1 VHLVLDIFQGIGIAL
16 AVGIRP
22 FLPALAVG
30 ALAAGAVQI
39 DFKGTDFSFLQSAP
53 FLLAVLAAT
62 VLVALIDR
70 RLTNKPTAEPR
81 PATGTIAG
89 ARPLA
94 LAIAAV
100 GLAIG
105 AVLFAGA
112 LAQDRYSWWP
122 GLIAGVLCAA
132 VGFAATRPLLARVG
146 GRLDRESASA
156 LPLFAEG
163 SAVLVAV
170 VSVVAPPAGIVA
182 LLLFGWL
189 LFAGRRREQ
198 KKYAGLRILR

>member
-70 RLTNKPTAEPR
+70 RLGHGSTASADTER
-81 PATGTIAG
+81 RNATKTG
-89 ARPLA
+89 P
-94 LAIAAV
+94 LAIAIAAI

-132 VGFAATRPLLARVG
+132 VGFAATRPLLTRVG

-163 SAVLVAV
+163 AAVLVAV

-182 LLLFGWL
+182 LILFGWL

>member
-62 VLVALIDR
+62 VLVALLDR
-70 RLTNKPTAEPR
+70 RLTNKPTADPR
-81 PATGTIAG
+81 PANGATA

-105 AVLFAGA
+105 AMLFAGA

-163 SAVLVAV
+163 AAVLVAV